1 MTKAGTQTPNARSRP
16 ALTINTPHGP
26 RPARTP
32 AGAFIGGAKS
42 RLLPA
47 SIPLRYF
54 GAAVCYHLL
63 AWLALAAG
71 SAQWAGFGGG
81 LGWPLAALH
90 LITLGVLG
98 MAVLGAG
105 AQLLPVASRQ
115 GASGARA
122 LAAIWWL
129 YTPGVACVA
138 LGMAWARP
146 PLLAAGA
153 GAVAL
158 ALVMWGLLTARN
170 LLGARGMPGVVGHGW
185 AALASLLLMLLAA
198 LALIGIWLGLPAP
211 PRGALLALH
220 HLFAPY
226 GFIGMLTLGLSYI
239 LVPMFVL
246 ADTAPERHQL
256 TSLALASCAL
266 LLAALAAIGIAPQ
279 PLQLAAVLSGTGA
292 VIVHLWLMARAA
304 RGGMRHLSG
313 PSWLLLRLG
322 WAGLLASLALAF
334 VWAMGWPLPRLGL
347 WFGWSLIGVWQLSF
361 LLGMLQRIAPFLAA
375 MHGPPGRR
383 ARTPSA
389 LTHDGA
395 LRLHLACHC
404 AALALLALAIATEN
418 AWAVLAAAAF
428 GTVGAL
434 AFAVF
439 YLVLLSRIRT
449 PATGTGG
456 KARTQV

>member
-1 MTKAGTQTPNARSRP
+1 MTQAPAHKPRP
-16 ALTINTPHGP
+16 SPRAALTIDTPHGP

-32 AGAFIGGAKS
+32 AGAFIGGAKG

-47 SIPLRYF
+47 SIPLRFF
-54 GAAVCYHLL
+54 GAAVVYHLL

-90 LITLGVLG
+90 LVTLGVLG
-98 MAVLGAG
+98 MAALGAG

-115 GASGARA
+115 AATGAGA
-122 LAAIWWL
+122 LATVWWL

-138 LGMAWARP
+138 LGMALARP

-153 GAVAL
+153 AAVAL
-158 ALVMWGLLTARN
+158 ALLVWGLLTARN

-185 AALASLLLMLLAA
+185 AALVALLLMLLAA
-198 LALIGIWLGLPAP
+198 LGLVGIWLGLPAP
-211 PRGALLALH
+211 PRHALLALH
-220 HLFAPY
+220 RLLAPY

-239 LVPMFVL
+239 LLPMFML

-266 LLAALAAIGIAPQ
+266 LLAALAAIGIAPR
-279 PLQLAAVLSGTGA
+279 PLQLAAVLIGAGA
-292 VIVHLWLMARAA
+292 VGLHLWLMAHAA
-304 RGGMRHLSG
+304 RSGMRHLSG

-322 WAGLLASLALAF
+322 WAGLLASLVLAF
-334 VWAMGWPLPRLGL
+334 VWAMRWPLPRLGL
-347 WFGWSLIGVWQLSF
+347 WFSWSLIGVWQLSF
-361 LLGMLQRIAPFLAA
+361 LLGMLQRVAPFLAA
-375 MHGPPGRR
+375 MHGAPGRR

-404 AALALLALAIATEN
+404 VGLALLALAIATES
-418 AWAVLAAAAF
+418 AWATLAAAAA
-428 GTVGAL
+428 GTLGAL
-434 AFAVF
+434 AFAGF
-439 YLVLLSRIRT
+439 YLALLARIRA
-449 PATGTGG
+449 PAEGSGD
-456 KARTQV
+456 KASTQT